1 MNLVDFVF
9 QILITKAGF
18 GRHMYYLTLEQIVA
32 CGLYFH
38 IIEVL
43 YVMSTAVVKVSACLF
58 LLRIMARGTSKL
70 MRYFLH
76 GLMAILMI
84 LCIAC
89 SLVIIL
95 QCMPVESGWDPRVK
109 GRCWKFNQI
118 LGIGYAQNGMILGS
132 NAYPW
137 AQSSLKNSMGH
148 SIRSRLC
155 SVPYHHP
162 PKIADQHEEQI
173 RTLRHHGHG
182 PSVCYTRLT

>member
-1 MNLVDFVF
+1 MNVVDFVF
-9 QILITKAGF
+9 QILITKSGF
-18 GRHMYYLTLEQIVA
+18 GRHMYYLSLEQIVA

-70 MRYFLH
+70 LRYFLH

-84 LCIAC
+84 LSIAC

-109 GRCWKFNQI
+109 GRCWNFKQI
-118 LGIGYAQNGMILGS
+118 L
-132 NAYPW
+132 
-137 AQSSLKNSMGH
+137 
-148 SIRSRLC
+148 
-155 SVPYHHP
+155 V
-162 PKIADQHEEQI
+162 
-173 RTLRHHGHG
+173 
-182 PSVCYTRLT
+182 